1 MFVKTNCDPQTIFF
15 SKEKDPNDRQ
25 FFASPLKKERKK
37 RSIKKEKRFNKQ
49 TFSFQIESPKAK
61 IVHS

>member
-1 MFVKTNCDPQTIFF
+1 VIPKQFFF

-49 TFSFQIESPKAK
+49 TFSFQIESSKAK
-61 IVHS
+61 